1 MHEDKFVAGQM
12 WLNLK
17 SPGTPDNTRFG
28 KSSNGFPLDV
38 NKFFKFKLC
47 FGKKPDAVLSIRKMT
62 ALQEQTNWG
71 VASGILKY
79 GNCKVKPPKIPPFHD
94 VTQGEGEIAEPTF
107 PESKRGLDV
116 EKNTRHM
123 DKLVNTPK
131 YALEPKVIAEGIHAT
146 RFLHS
151 VHIDQRRDRL
161 RPMLALEEACLNE
174 EMRERFNNLRRWK
187 LLANLGTDIQIFDD
201 DDDEIEKSFS
211 SLHNDCLNW
220 CSAF

>member
-1 MHEDKFVAGQM
+1 MY
-12 WLNLK
+12 
-17 SPGTPDNTRFG
+17 GTQLVRYV
-28 KSSNGFPLDV
+28 S
-38 NKFFKFKLC
+38 
-47 FGKKPDAVLSIRKMT
+47 RR
-62 ALQEQTNWG
+62 
-71 VASGILKY
+71 
-79 GNCKVKPPKIPPFHD
+79 PPKTPPFHD

-131 YALEPKVIAEGIHAT
+131 YALESKVIAEGIHAT

-174 EMRERFNNLRRWK
+174 EMRERFNV
-187 LLANLGTDIQIFDD
+187 AIHY
-201 DDDEIEKSFS
+201 S
-211 SLHNDCLNW
+211 
-220 CSAF
+220 